1 MIKKLVCVLVLSFN
15 VLSLYADDHDQTA
28 ISLAMGTL
36 DEFMLGFNKKDLEAV
51 SVTLNYPHVRFASGN
66 VVIFKSAKSFIDQKI
81 YKTLTDSG
89 WDHSRWLSRDVVLS
103 SPDKVH
109 IATAFRR
116 YNKFNEAIG
125 TYESLY
131 IVTQKNGHWGIQARS
146 SLAP

>member
-15 VLSLYADDHDQTA
+15 VLRLYAGDHDQTA
-28 ISLAMGTL
+28 ITLAMGTL
-36 DEFMLGFNKKDLEAV
+36 DEFMLGINKKDLEAV

-66 VVIFKSAKSFIDQKI
+66 VVIFKSATSYINRKI
-81 YKTLTDSG
+81 YKTLTDNG
-89 WDHSRWLSRDVVLS
+89 WDHSGWLSRDAVLS

-109 IATAFRR
+109 IATVFRR

-146 SLAP
+146 SFAP